1 MLAFLKSIPRII
13 IKTKRVNYSFG
24 KKLDIFITLLKLHFK
39 LQFNKNQNEVT
50 ANLFGYKFTTYGYKS
65 MLFQFEE
72 VFMSREYLFKTD
84 KNNPSIIDCGANI
97 GFAAIYFNYL
107 FPACTVIAFE
117 PNPESYYLL
126 QKNIEQNNLTNVKV
140 YNYAL
145 SNENGTIEF
154 FIGNQKG
161 SLHASIFNNRG
172 GERSISIDTK
182 KLSDFIGNSKFDL
195 LKMDIEGAEDN
206 VLDDLV
212 TSGKLNQIDQYII
225 EYHHK
230 INGRT
235 SQMSAFLRPF
245 EHKSFE
251 YNIMASFGKL
261 GVFQDIII
269 KAYKKIF

>member
-13 IKTKRVNYSFG
+13 IKTKRVNYCFS
-24 KKLDIFITLLKLHFK
+24 KKLDFFTTLLKLHFK
-39 LQFNKNQNEVT
+39 LQFNKSQNEVT
-50 ANLFGYKFTTYGYKS
+50 SNLFGYKFTTYGYKS

-72 VFMSREYLFKTD
+72 VFMSREYFFKAD
-84 KNNPSIIDCGANI
+84 NNNPSIIDCGANI
-97 GFAAIYFNYL
+97 GFLAIYFNYL
-107 FPACTVIAFE
+107 FPNCTVIAFE

-126 QKNIEQNNLTNVKV
+126 RKNIEQNNLTNVKV

-172 GERSISIDTK
+172 GERSVSIETK
-182 KLSDFIGNSKFDL
+182 KLSEFIGDKTFDL

-206 VLDDLV
+206 VIDDL
-212 TSGKLNQIDQYII
+212 TNSKKINQIEQYII

-230 INGRT
+230 IQG
-235 SQMSAFLRPF
+235 SVSKMSLFLKPF
-245 EHKSFE
+245 EEAKFE
-251 YNIMASFGKL
+251 YNILASFGKL
-261 GVFQDIII
+261 GSFQDIIL
-269 KAYKKIF
+269 KFYKKAR